1 MDFKVTITQTALN
14 DLEEIVG
21 YVSRDAPRA
30 AQRLAVDLMNR
41 AESLS
46 DMPKRG
52 KAILARPGVR
62 RLVRNP
68 YLIIYRID
76 EAAGTVNILRFWHRA
91 RDPKSLRLD

>member
-1 MDFKVTITQTALN
+1 MAYI
-14 DLEEIVG
+14 
-21 YVSRDAPRA
+21 SHDAPQA
-30 AQRLAVDLMNR
+30 AQRLAIDLLRR

-46 DMPKRG
+46 TTPRMG
-52 KAILARPGVR
+52 KIVQARSGVR

-76 EAAGTVNILRFWHRA
+76 EAAEVVNILRFWHRA